1 MVVARTRRTLIFARK
16 RSKMLV
22 VGMTRINDDVYDS
35 QMMIALPKSLSSMMY
50 SGLLI
55 TVS

>member
-1 MVVARTRRTLIFARK
+1 MVVARIRRTLIFARK

-22 VGMTRINDDVYDS
+22 AGMTRTNDDVYDL